1 MMPKYVEMRDINIS
15 FFFTF
20 SFVLYFILFYFF
32 FFFLFFFFIIYA
44 CIYFIPFSFYL
55 LTDNAHK
62 QINLDDAT

>member
-15 FFFTF
+15 FFFIF

-32 FFFLFFFFIIYA
+32 IFFIIYA
-44 CIYFIPFSFYL
+44 YIYFIPISFYL